1 MSAPFQLT
9 PQATED
15 LDAIWWF
22 IQEDSQQAAD
32 RVESEINA
40 TCHRLARHPF
50 IEHKRRDITPLP
62 ALFWTVTKYPNYII
76 VYRPQSKPLQVI
88 AILHGNRDLKE
99 ILKGRLPDPLPP
111 FLLNSG
117 IGDRST

>member
-32 RVESEINA
+32 RVESEIIA

-76 VYRPQSKPLQVI
+76 VYRRQSKPLQVI

>member
-9 PQATED
+9 PQSTED

-22 IQEDSQQAAD
+22 IQEDSQHAAD
-32 RVESEINA
+32 RVEAEMVS

-50 IEHKRRDITPLP
+50 MGHKRRDITPLTV
-62 ALFWTVTKYPNYII
+62 LFWTIPKYPNYII
-76 VYRPQSKPLQVI
+76 VYRPESKPLQVV

-99 ILKGRLPDPLPP
+99 ILKGRLPVKP
-111 FLLNSG
+111 
-117 IGDRST
+117 

>member
-9 PQATED
+9 PQASED

-32 RVESEINA
+32 RVEAEIVS
-40 TCHRLARHPF
+40 TCHRLARHP
-50 IEHKRRDITPLP
+50 IMGHKRQDITPLP
-62 ALFWTVTKYPNYII
+62 VRFWTIPKYPNYII
-76 VYRPQSKPLQVI
+76 IYRPESKPLQVI

-99 ILKGRLPDPLPP
+99 ILKGRLPVKL
-111 FLLNSG
+111 
-117 IGDRST
+117 

>member
-32 RVESEINA
+32 RVESEIIA